1 MVLSL
6 ILEDASQ
13 PDAAQ
18 QESAT
23 FYRTNKDAWRLP
35 GHYLVVLKENTH
47 KSHVTRTIRRLQAKA
62 AKHAYLTQ
70 VVQEFYH
77 VFQGFVVKM
86 SSDVL
91 HLALKLPHVDYIE
104 EDSVVFAQS
113 IPWNLDRIVQMHEA
127 AGKYTPPNNGDQV
140 EVYLLDTSIQS
151 NHREIE
157 GRIVVTNF
165 DSVPEEDGARFHR
178 QASKCD
184 SHGTHMAG
192 VVSGRDS
199 GVAKG
204 ASVRSVRVLNCQ
216 GKGTVS
222 GALAALEFI
231 RGTLIAQPYS
241 PMIVL
246 LPFTGGYSRTL
257 NSVCRLLVR
266 TGVVLIAAA
275 GNYRDDACLYS
286 PASEPEVITVGATNY
301 QDQPMS
307 VGTSGTNFG
316 RCVDIFA
323 PGDDIVMSLYN
334 VHSCCQRGTQAV
346 HTGDQSRFSFLD
358 DGDQVEVYLLDTSIQ
373 SNHREIEGRIV
384 VTNFDSVPEEDGA
397 RFHRQSHFS
406 FLDDGDQ
413 VEVYLLDTSIQSNHR
428 EIKGRIVVTNFDS
441 VPEEDGAR
449 FHRQAS
455 KCDSHGTHMAGVVS
469 GRDSGVA
476 KGASVRSVRVL
487 NCQGK
492 GTVSGALAALE
503 FIRGTLIAQPYSP
516 MIMLL
521 PFTGGYSRTLNFAC
535 RLLVRTGVVLIAA
548 AGNYQDDACL
558 YSPASEPEVI
568 TVGAT
573 NYQDQPM
580 SVGTSGTNFGRCVD
594 IFAPGDNIVSASSDC
609 TTCFTS
615 KSGTSQAAAHVAGI
629 VAVILNANP
638 NLTASEV
645 LQKLLHHS
653 SKHVI
658 NEAWF
663 PEEQRLPT
671 PNMVAR
677 LPTKVTSEEQLLCRS
692 VWSER
697 SGFSRTATAA
707 AHCRE
712 GEEMFSCSSYSRNG
726 KRKGEHIQELA
737 GRKEC
742 VASNA
747 FGGQGVHAIARCC
760 TWQKAE
766 CQVHVSGDGKDNS
779 CAKEDH
785 VLTGCSSHSSSGEFS
800 DSVRPQPGQADRRWA
815 CSQREGVASHTSCCH
830 APSIECKVKE
840 NGPTGFAEKVT
851 ESCEEGW
858 TLTGCNAFSRGSVTH
873 GAYAVQNS
881 CVVTS
886 SGGGKGAAAIAI
898 CCRNSQSE
906 HSSSGTNH
914 K

>member
-1 MVLSL
+1 CV
-6 ILEDASQ
+6 Q
-13 PDAAQ
+13 
-18 QESAT
+18 
-23 FYRTNKDAWRLP
+23 DAWRLP
-35 GHYLVVLKENTH
+35 GNYLVVLKENTH
-47 KSHVTRTIRRLQAKA
+47 KSQVTRTIRRLQAKA
-62 AKHAYLTQ
+62 ARHAYLTHIVQ
-70 VVQEFYH
+70 VFYH

-127 AGKYTPPNNGDQV
+127 AGKYTPPNDGDQV

-157 GRIVVTNF
+157 GRILVTDF

-204 ASVRSVRVLNCQ
+204 SSVRSVRVLNCQ

-275 GNYRDDACLYS
+275 GNYQDDACLYS

-323 PGDDIVMSLYN
+323 PGDDIV
-334 VHSCCQRGTQAV
+334 
-346 HTGDQSRFSFLD
+346 
-358 DGDQVEVYLLDTSIQ
+358 
-373 SNHREIEGRIV
+373 
-384 VTNFDSVPEEDGA
+384 
-397 RFHRQSHFS
+397 
-406 FLDDGDQ
+406 
-413 VEVYLLDTSIQSNHR
+413 
-428 EIKGRIVVTNFDS
+428 
-441 VPEEDGAR
+441 
-449 FHRQAS
+449 
-455 KCDSHGTHMAGVVS
+455 
-469 GRDSGVA
+469 
-476 KGASVRSVRVL
+476 
-487 NCQGK
+487 
-492 GTVSGALAALE
+492 
-503 FIRGTLIAQPYSP
+503 
-516 MIMLL
+516 
-521 PFTGGYSRTLNFAC
+521 
-535 RLLVRTGVVLIAA
+535 
-548 AGNYQDDACL
+548 
-558 YSPASEPEVI
+558 
-568 TVGAT
+568 
-573 NYQDQPM
+573 
-580 SVGTSGTNFGRCVD
+580 
-594 IFAPGDNIVSASSDC
+594 SASSDC

-629 VAVILNANP
+629 VAVILNSNP

-653 SKHVI
+653 AKHVI

-677 LPTKVTSEEQLLCRS
+677 LPTKITSEEQLLCRS

-737 GRKEC
+737 GKKEC

-747 FGGQGVHAIARCC
+747 FGGQGVYAIARCC

-766 CQVHVSGDGKDNS
+766 CQVHVSGDGKDDTAAADS

-785 VLTGCSSHSSSGEFS
+785 VLTGCSSHSSSGKFS
-800 DSVRPQPGQADRRWA
+800 DSVKPQPGQADRRWA
-815 CSQREGVASHTSCCH
+815 CSQREGMASHTSCCH

-840 NGPTGFAEKVT
+840 KGPTGFAEKVT

-873 GAYAVQNS
+873 GAYALQNS

-898 CCRNSQSE
+898 CCRN
-906 HSSSGTNH
+906 
-914 K
+914 

>member
-1 MVLSL
+1 MGQLVKLVCCGQFVLLCFLASSVGLEVDSEDDEMVLSL

-113 IPWNLDRIVQMHEA
+113 IPWNLDRIVQMLEA
-127 AGKYTPPNNGDQV
+127 AGKYTPPNDGDQV

-241 PMIVL
+241 PMIV
-246 LPFTGGYSRTL
+246 
-257 NSVCRLLVR
+257 
-266 TGVVLIAAA
+266 
-275 GNYRDDACLYS
+275 
-286 PASEPEVITVGATNY
+286 
-301 QDQPMS
+301 
-307 VGTSGTNFG
+307 
-316 RCVDIFA
+316 
-323 PGDDIVMSLYN
+323 
-334 VHSCCQRGTQAV
+334 
-346 HTGDQSRFSFLD
+346 
-358 DGDQVEVYLLDTSIQ
+358 
-373 SNHREIEGRIV
+373 
-384 VTNFDSVPEEDGA
+384 
-397 RFHRQSHFS
+397 
-406 FLDDGDQ
+406 
-413 VEVYLLDTSIQSNHR
+413 
-428 EIKGRIVVTNFDS
+428 
-441 VPEEDGAR
+441 
-449 FHRQAS
+449 
-455 KCDSHGTHMAGVVS
+455 
-469 GRDSGVA
+469 
-476 KGASVRSVRVL
+476 
-487 NCQGK
+487 
-492 GTVSGALAALE
+492 
-503 FIRGTLIAQPYSP
+503 
-516 MIMLL
+516 LL

-785 VLTGCSSHSSSGEFS
+785 VLTGCSSRSSSGEFS